1 MAKRPPASIHPA
13 LVSARSAEAI
23 GRRLAYV
30 RKALGLTQAEFA
42 KAIGSSQ
49 GALGQ
54 YEVGMRRPA
63 IEIGLRIRDR
73 FGTSLD
79 FLYAGD
85 ISALQFDM
93 AEKLRSNGYKP

>member
-13 LVSARSAEAI
+13 LVASRSAKAI
-23 GRRLAYV
+23 GERLAYV
-30 RKALGLTQAEFA
+30 RKAKQMSQAKFA
-42 KAIGSSQ
+42 KEIGSSQ

-73 FGTSLD
+73 FGVSLD

-85 ISALQFDM
+85 ISKLPFDL
-93 AEKLRSNGYKP
+93 AEQLRDLGYRP